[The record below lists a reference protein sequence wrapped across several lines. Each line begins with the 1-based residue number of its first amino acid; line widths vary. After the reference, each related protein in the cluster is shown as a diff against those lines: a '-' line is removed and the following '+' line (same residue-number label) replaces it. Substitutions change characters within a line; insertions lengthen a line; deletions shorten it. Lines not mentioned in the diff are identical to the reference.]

1 MTRQVKNLPT
11 VQETQ
16 ETQVWSLGRKDPLQK
31 EMVIHFS
38 IAARKISW
46 SEEPGRLQ
54 SNGSQ
59 RVRHDWVIKHRGST
73 QP

>member
-38 IAARKISW
+38 IAA
-46 SEEPGRLQ
+46 
-54 SNGSQ
+54 
-59 RVRHDWVIKHRGST
+59 
-73 QP
+73 